1 MKQAIA
7 LIFALLAALQ
17 AGDPLACSAAR
28 LAVLSLDCLGIPPA
42 ACQAA
47 AVLPPRGQDQ
57 ALVLL
62 NTRDGQARCFAANA
76 KQGRRRLRLSPLRA
90 GLSGTQRWIPVSK
103 MRLLTGVLL
112 YRARI

>member
-62 NTRDGQARCFAANA
+62 INLC
-76 KQGRRRLRLSPLRA
+76 S
-90 GLSGTQRWIPVSK
+90 SK
-103 MRLLTGVLL
+103 LA
-112 YRARI
+112 ARITKGR